1 MLCTKIVFHNALNC
15 IELKGLFKMIKYL
28 IAVDK
33 ATDYQGRSW
42 LEVPRSETQLRSD
55 TPPAKCFLPKV

>member
-1 MLCTKIVFHNALNC
+1 MCC
-15 IELKGLFKMIKYL
+15 I

-42 LEVPRSETQLRSD
+42 LEPPRSETQLRSD
-55 TPPAKCFLPKV
+55 TPPDKCFLPKVRKIVNLLLPYYVITV